1 MATLEA
7 ISESAI
13 AAHEQCVRESIA
25 LDYAYQDGKLDEWL
39 DKKYKQVMA
48 AAYGD
53 SGPSSGT
60 NPAT

>member
-1 MATLEA
+1 MPSLEA

-25 LDYAYQDGKLDEWL
+25 LDYAYQTGKLAEWV
-39 DKKYKQVMA
+39 DNKYKQVMA
-48 AAYGD
+48 AAYGS

-60 NPAT
+60 NSET